1 MEHRSQRGN
10 PLPATPEEAADQYR
24 AFLRGLHLS
33 AAAPAPDAI
42 REASN
47 NALTTREI
55 TRAFHGPDVP
65 DWPTTYH
72 LVRALHGRPAD
83 LRPLWQ
89 TTRTLP
95 PTHTSTIPAD
105 AFG

>member
-1 MEHRSQRGN
+1 MACTC
-10 PLPATPEEAADQYR
+10 LPPHPPPTP
-24 AFLRGLHLS
+24 S
-33 AAAPAPDAI
+33 AKPA
-42 REASN
+42 
-47 NALTTREI
+47 NALTIPEI
-55 TRAFHGPDVP
+55 TRAFHGPGVP

-95 PTHTSTIPAD
+95 PTHTSTIPVD